1 MKLPSIKLK
10 FKLPKLKIYGI
21 DVIKNS
27 FFFAFYILLTLFII
41 AFIIVPS
48 VKLFKKTKN
57 YYFLSEQQFE
67 NTKQNYQMI
76 LEKLTKLQNQ
86 NQKILNAF
94 KRNFNENN
102 FKLFAKNYIQII
114 TIKKQKAIPYKEKFI
129 KTPYIIT
136 AKIKSPKNFYDF
148 VDNIKNYKN
157 IIRVY
162 FPINFEKSNKEI
174 NLTFKIECYKLKD
187 TAKAEEKAH

>member
-1 MKLPSIKLK
+1 MKLPSIK

-21 DVIKNS
+21 DVIKNAL
-27 FFFAFYILLTLFII
+27 FFTFYIILTLFII
-41 AFIIVPS
+41 AFIMAPS
-48 VKLFKKTKN
+48 IKEFKSTKN
-57 YYFLSEQQFE
+57 AYFLSEQEFE
-67 NTKQNYQMI
+67 NTKQTYQSI

-94 KRNFNENN
+94 KRNFNKNN
-102 FKLFAKNYIQII
+102 FKLFAKNYINII
-114 TIKKQKAIPYKEKFI
+114 KITKQNTTPYKDKFI
-129 KTPYIIT
+129 KTSYMIT
-136 AKIKSPKNFYDF
+136 AQIKSPKNFYDF

-162 FPINFEKSNKEI
+162 FPIDFEKSNKEI
-174 NLTFKIECYKLKD
+174 NLTFKIEHYKL